1 MNIRLIKKMCN
12 GVVLTMFLF
21 SVVMLARYSDLP
33 NYFSIQF
40 LNKPESPSNI
50 GMSLYTSFIVTA
62 VFYFFMN
69 LVPDLV
75 NAAEKE
81 KRELPKRIAIQRD
94 IQILLSGYIHIWEAL
109 EKYTGGNK
117 HKCIHGLFDDRNI
130 KDVSMKIKLLDMSNV
145 SNPDGKYLTWENAI
159 YNKLDCLMYKCNRIF
174 QLYSGQLPE
183 NVHFY
188 LNYLLQEDQLM
199 NGLYSNVKMFYNQ
212 VNESNSLY
220 NFIAKDGD
228 GNLHLEKTRECLKY
242 LVEWTN
248 SEYDYIKEK
257 GGLNI
262 SDRIFPVKI

>member
-81 KRELPKRIAIQRD
+81 KRELPKRI
-94 IQILLSGYIHIWEAL
+94 
-109 EKYTGGNK
+109 
-117 HKCIHGLFDDRNI
+117 
-130 KDVSMKIKLLDMSNV
+130 DMSNV

-159 YNKLDCLMYKCNRIF
+159 YNILDCLMYKCNRIF

-212 VNESNSLY
+212 VNE
-220 NFIAKDGD
+220 
-228 GNLHLEKTRECLKY
+228 
-242 LVEWTN
+242 WTN